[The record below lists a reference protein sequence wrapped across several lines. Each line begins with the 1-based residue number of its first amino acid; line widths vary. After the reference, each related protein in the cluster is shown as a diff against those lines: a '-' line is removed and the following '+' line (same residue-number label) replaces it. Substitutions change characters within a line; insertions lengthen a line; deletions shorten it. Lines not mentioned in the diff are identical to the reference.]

1 MNEVEK
7 KIKEIEFLKN
17 SINELSPLIENYSKE
32 EKVIKNLSLLN
43 PLKYDLKI
51 KRNQVK
57 NKMEKIE

>member
-32 EKVIKNLSLLN
+32 EKVIKNL
-43 PLKYDLKI
+43 
-51 KRNQVK
+51 
-57 NKMEKIE
+57 